1 MIIFEVDP
9 GVPTIL
15 SNTGTLIS
23 AILGWLS
30 QFTTW
35 ILGNPLAVMFFAIMF
50 VMLGIHVLHSL
61 VHKFS

>member
-1 MIIFEVDP
+1 MILLTVDP

-15 SNTGTLIS
+15 SDTGTLIT
-23 AILGWLS
+23 AILGWLTS
-30 QFTTW
+30 FTGW

>member
-1 MIIFEVDP
+1 MILLTVDP

-15 SNTGTLIS
+15 DNTGTLIQ
-23 AILGWLS
+23 AILGWLTK
-30 QFTTW
+30 FTTW
-35 ILGNPLAVMFFAIMF
+35 ILGDNLAVMFFAIMF

>member
-1 MIIFEVDP
+1 MILFTVEP

-15 SNTGTLIS
+15 DTTGTLITS
-23 AILGWLS
+23 LLGFLT
-30 QFTTW
+30 QFTGW